1 MEVGGPVTVTDV
13 QVQFDFQAN
22 SSMTITISGT
32 KVMAKKGGPTEM
44 GSPIYRGNRPPADA
58 ACVAEP
64 AAGAPSARPLR
75 TGATWFSCAGLG
87 ELPEGD
93 GRPA

>member
-32 KVMAKKGGPTEM
+32 KPVDFDLRHHDLSLDIQGDFSPALPTCAHGPTTHT
-44 GSPIYRGNRPPADA
+44 SADVRLPAS
-58 ACVAEP
+58 VFLV
-64 AAGAPSARPLR
+64 PLCR
-75 TGATWFSCAGLG
+75 M
-87 ELPEGD
+87 
-93 GRPA
+93 